1 MQHRVRSAVSFL
13 RFQLGDAERRFTP
26 RTSLYLS
33 VLTITHAVAGDLL
46 ALLDMPSL
54 AVALKKLVLAYRKFG
69 DYDGF
74 LKVYAV
80 AVDPSCAY
88 DRKR

>member
-1 MQHRVRSAVSFL
+1 VCAEIAVVD
-13 RFQLGDAERRFTP
+13 QLA
-26 RTSLYLS
+26 
-33 VLTITHAVAGDLL
+33 LTTNCVAAGDLL

-74 LKVYAV
+74 LKVCSVVVY
-80 AVDPSCAY
+80 PSCAY
-88 DRKR
+88 LRSR

>member
-1 MQHRVRSAVSFL
+1 VFAEIAVVD
-13 RFQLGDAERRFTP
+13 QLA
-26 RTSLYLS
+26 
-33 VLTITHAVAGDLL
+33 LTTNCVGAGDLL

-74 LKVYAV
+74 LKVCAV
-80 AVDPSCAY
+80 IVYRSCA
-88 DRKR
+88 DRRGR

>member
-1 MQHRVRSAVSFL
+1 
-13 RFQLGDAERRFTP
+13 
-26 RTSLYLS
+26 
-33 VLTITHAVAGDLL
+33 VLTITHAFAGDLL

-74 LKVYAV
+74 LKVRTVIVHA
-80 AVDPSCAY
+80 SCA
-88 DRKR
+88 DRRSR